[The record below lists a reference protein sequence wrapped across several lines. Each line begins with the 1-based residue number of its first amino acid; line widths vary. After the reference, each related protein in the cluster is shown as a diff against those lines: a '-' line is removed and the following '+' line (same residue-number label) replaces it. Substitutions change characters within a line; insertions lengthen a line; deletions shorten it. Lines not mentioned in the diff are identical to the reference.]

1 MYGIINNITDDEMAA
16 DETLK
21 KSLVYDFENNCFLMA
36 DGSPVLSEDENTLIN
51 QWLEWLIRTEPAK
64 YSMFSANF
72 GVDTDSIIGGKI
84 TKKALQIGM
93 IEDSIRANLD
103 KCPVISDITNFQAV
117 QEIDKL
123 KIYFE
128 VITTSGSRK
137 GVDLAV

>member
-1 MYGIINNITDDEMAA
+1 MYGIVNNQIDVETTA

-36 DGSPVLSEDENTLIN
+36 DGSPVLAEDENTLIN
-51 QWLEWLIRTEPAK
+51 QWLEWLIRTVPAK

-84 TKKALQIGM
+84 TNKALQIGM
-93 IEDSIRANLD
+93 IEDGIRANLD
-103 KCPVISDITNFQAV
+103 QCPVISDITNFQAV
-117 QEIDKL
+117 QEMDKL

-128 VITTSGSRK
+128 VITTNGSRK

>member
-1 MYGIINNITDDEMAA
+1 MYGIVNNKTDVETTA

-21 KSLVYDFENNCFLMA
+21 KSLVYDFENSCFLLA
-36 DGSPVLSEDENTLIN
+36 DGSPVIAEDENTLLN
-51 QWLEWLIRTEPAK
+51 QWLEWLIRTVPAK

-84 TKKALQIGM
+84 TSKALQIGM

-103 KCPVISDITNFQAV
+103 QCPVISDITNFQAV
-117 QEIDKL
+117 QEMDKL

-128 VITTSGSRK
+128 VITSNGSRK